1 MSIIR
6 DSTLGHILYY
16 GSRRHCLSHPEDR
29 EDFNVPQRYTDEKGR
44 TDGGQ
49 RPRLTEANLSSSD
62 CTPRASD
69 EETVVGDPM
78 NSRAT
83 SEVQKSEKGVSPL
96 VSPAGSSPEL
106 DGDPNLVTWYGPD
119 DPANPMN
126 WSFAKKSFVT
136 LQLCVLTFSVYV
148 GSSIYSPGIQDF
160 AQAFGTNL
168 PVATLGMTLF
178 VFGYGIGPM
187 FLSPLTEIPQIG
199 RNPPYMISLF
209 IFVVLQVP
217 TALATNVPGFL
228 VLRFLAGFWG
238 SPPQATVGA
247 SISDMFA
254 PKTRAYAMG
263 LWGAFSVC
271 GPVLGPII
279 GGFAAHALGWRWSIW
294 PLLFLTGATW
304 IGLFVLLPETSPN
317 NILYRRKE
325 RLRRRTGNDMLYTE
339 GELASQALSTSL
351 QMTFVRP
358 FHLMLTE
365 PIVLSLNVYI
375 ALIYALLYVWFEA
388 FPLVFTNIYG
398 FNLGMEG
405 LAFLGI
411 FSGVCVTYPFYC
423 IYAKWYLEPLYEPD
437 AHGNTRVTPEARLP
451 PALIGCWAIPACL
464 FWFGWTSTASIH
476 WIVPIIGSS
485 FFSVGTFCLFQ
496 SVVNYLVPSSP
507 PIPKP
512 DSYPGYAASVLAGNN
527 FFRAIVG
534 GAFPLFARA
543 MFENLQ
549 KKNGSAAFPVSCGC
563 TLLGCLSLIMV
574 PLPYVF
580 FRYGRRIRHISK
592 YALHDD

>member
-1 MSIIR
+1 MSMIR

-16 GSRRHCLSHPEDR
+16 GSGRCWLSHPEDR
-29 EDFNVPQRYTDEKGR
+29 EDFNVPRRYTNEKGH
-44 TDGGQ
+44 TDGRE
-49 RPRLTEANLSSSD
+49 RPRLAEANASSSD
-62 CTPRASD
+62 FTPRASD
-69 EETVVGDPM
+69 EETVVGDPRD
-78 NSRAT
+78 SRAT
-83 SEVQKSEKGVSPL
+83 SELQKSEKGLSPL

-106 DGDPNLVTWYGPD
+106 DGDPNMVTWYGHD

-126 WSFAKKSFVT
+126 WSLAKKSFFT
-136 LQLCVLTFSVYV
+136 LQLCVLTFSVYT
-148 GSSIYSPGIQDF
+148 SRKSLAPTCPSRPSEC
-160 AQAFGTNL
+160 
-168 PVATLGMTLF
+168 LGMTLF

-217 TALATNVPGFL
+217 TVLATNVPGFL

-279 GGFAAHALGWRWSIW
+279 GGFAANALGWRWSIW

-304 IGLFVLLPETSPN
+304 IGLFILLPETSPN
-317 NILYRRKE
+317 NILYRRRE
-325 RLRRRTGNDMLYTE
+325 RLRRRTGNSMLYTE
-339 GELASQALSTSL
+339 GERAFASQALSTSL
-351 QMTFVRP
+351 QMTFIRP
-358 FHLMLTE
+358 FQLMLTE
-365 PIVLSLNVYI
+365 PIVLSLNIYI

-437 AHGNTRVTPEARLP
+437 EHGNIRVTPEARLP
-451 PALIGCWAIPACL
+451 PALIGCWAIPICL

-496 SVVNYLVPSSP
+496 SVVNYL
-507 PIPKP
+507 P
-512 DSYPGYAASVLAGNN
+512 DSYPGYAASILAGNN

-549 KKNGSAAFPVSCGC
+549 KKNGPAAFPVSWGC

-574 PLPYVF
+574 PLPYIF
-580 FRYGRRIRHISK
+580 FKYGRRIRHMSK